1 MGKTPQ
7 ALGFIYPNDGT
18 HHKMSYYMLSVDEV
32 ESRTGIDFF
41 YNLPDDIENEVESS
55 SNLSRW

>member
-1 MGKTPQ
+1 M
-7 ALGFIYPNDGT
+7 N
-18 HHKMSYYMLSVDEV
+18 YYVLSVDDV

-41 YNLPDDIENEVESS
+41 YNLPEDIENEVESS